1 MKITVAVPLLLQ
13 CVSTTTAFSS
23 YYSSSSLLKTT
34 NIAGIT
40 NLQSQSDGNDYRN
53 DMDEMRKI
61 LEQSWNEKTMS
72 APPTN
77 SASAALAAC
86 ESIVNYLNDPST
98 EEKKVI
104 MVDIALPLMDPSYQ
118 EVYDDVGAVEFCC
131 KLAMELNYKRDECKS
146 LKNDGSCA
154 IIVNNQNLIDRA
166 TDKLDILADLEE
178 VEEYDDFSD
187 FAISSMDTPLDDD
200 IDERNSFRLASMI
213 GDSEVP
219 TGKSMINDVCKL
231 VSKNVM
237 ESEQIQ
243 TDDVIIVNAPI
254 SQVELVATRWLISRY
269 SMDKSIVIVNN
280 RINPLPQEMMGA
292 VPSYCV
298 LPLIARTVQD
308 SNNPNPK
315 IVVMRRFPDDW
326 QIHIDDSKSGKGF
339 ELVSSVPAKKVGV
352 RGPSMEWISGC
363 VKDFM
368 QQRFGA

>member
-1 MKITVAVPLLLQ
+1 MKIIVAVPLLLQ
-13 CVSTTTAFSS
+13 CVSTTAAFSS
-23 YYSSSSLLKTT
+23 YYFSPSFKTT
-34 NIAGIT
+34 NIASKT
-40 NLQSQSDGNDYRN
+40 NLQSQNDGNDYRN
-53 DMDEMRKI
+53 DMDEMRNI
-61 LEQSWNEKTMS
+61 LEQSWNEKTMA

-104 MVDIALPLMDPSYQ
+104 MVDIALPLMDPSQ
-118 EVYDDVGAVEFCC
+118 ELYDDVGAVEFCC
-131 KLAMELNYKRDECKS
+131 KLSMELNYKRDECKS

-178 VEEYDDFSD
+178 VEEYDDFAD
-187 FAISSMDTPLDDD
+187 FTISSMDTPLDDD
-200 IDERNSFRLASMI
+200 IDERNSFRLASII
-213 GDSEVP
+213 GDSEIP

-237 ESEQIQ
+237 ESEQIE
-243 TDDVIIVNAPI
+243 TDDVMIINAPI

-269 SMDKSIVIVNN
+269 SMDKTIVIVNN

-315 IVVMRRFPDDW
+315 IVLMRRFPDDW
-326 QIHIDDSKSGKGF
+326 QIHIDDSKSGNGF
-339 ELVSSVPAKKVGV
+339 ELVSSVPASKVGV